1 MCYCTMQNED
11 RISTEHCKT
20 SEMCCMEIYCMTIT
34 WIMVRSFLLYLA
46 GIKYIAL
53 ILKIRLEGNYFT
65 RLNMQPHVNFGRSR
79 MANKLY
85 TSLQA
90 AIHLIVFSSFF
101 FLPFG
106 SISDGKTWNHH
117 RPDTL
122 DFVDQCSQHTTCSN
136 NFKYS
141 VGWYDMFSLG
151 LFGIKFNL
159 VLFAVS
165 YLCQSTFI
173 T

>member
-101 FLPFG
+101 FFAIWFHFRSKNLKPP
-106 SISDGKTWNHH
+106 SPRYAWLCRSMQSAYN
-117 RPDTL
+117 
-122 DFVDQCSQHTTCSN
+122 
-136 NFKYS
+136 
-141 VGWYDMFSLG
+141 MF
-151 LFGIKFNL
+151 
-159 VLFAVS
+159 
-165 YLCQSTFI
+165 
-173 T
+173 